1 MNPLFQSYNQG
12 KQPSFE
18 QQLSN
23 FAEQIKQMGTTP
35 EMLGRQ
41 LIQNGRMSQVQ
52 FEQYRQIANQLTGKN
67 Y

>member
-1 MNPLFQSYNQG
+1 MNPLFQSFNQER
-12 KQPSFE
+12 QPSFQ
-18 QQLSN
+18 QQLSTL
-23 FAEQIKQMGTTP
+23 AEQIRQMGTTP

-41 LIQNGRMSQVQ
+41 LIQNGKMTPSQ